1 MMSEK
6 FTVEI
11 ISPDKTIIKTETSEV
26 QIPSYEGEMGIL
38 KDHIQLITFLRP
50 GIIKIKND
58 NEKEFFVEEG
68 TVEFSNNN
76 LLILTSKAKDL
87 SNVDKKSLSTL
98 LSEAEKKISD
108 NKLTDKEK
116 YLLSY
121 KIDTLKK
128 INNLLYIFFL
138 KSTITFG
145 SSLGEIHFH
154 SINSG
159 FLVFKFISLS
169 SPKYSAINHFCLC
182 PLNRPFQIIPIKFF
196 GSSYSKKPSNS
207 LRILILII
215 LVSSSSSR
223 FIAEK

>member
-50 GIIKIKND
+50 GIIKIKNG

-121 KIDTLKK
+121 KINTLKN
-128 INNLLYIFFL
+128 IN
-138 KSTITFG
+138 
-145 SSLGEIHFH
+145 
-154 SINSG
+154 
-159 FLVFKFISLS
+159 
-169 SPKYSAINHFCLC
+169 
-182 PLNRPFQIIPIKFF
+182 Q
-196 GSSYSKKPSNS
+196 
-207 LRILILII
+207 
-215 LVSSSSSR
+215 
-223 FIAEK
+223 